1 MSIGSFSV
9 KNGVLVNILMVSILV
24 LGYLSLSRLPQE
36 QFSEV
41 PFFWVNILVPYPGV
55 AAEDIEQTVTIKIEN
70 EMKGLD
76 KLKEINST
84 TSEGLAVVRVE
95 FDDGISNEEFDRL
108 FQETRTRFSNVELP
122 EGTLNPVIDD
132 FSAADFLPV
141 IEVVLSGNV
150 EYGDLNRAAL
160 ELQERLLAVNQ
171 VSSVTLVGSRDRQI
185 RIDAAQEKLES
196 LGIPMNDLVGAVSA
210 RNISI
215 PAGTVNSGDREFL
228 VRTYGEIEDLANF
241 ENIIVRRGAEGQ
253 GSLRVA
259 DVARVY
265 DSYDPFGVRARYDGD
280 QAIILRVAK
289 VSRGDSIRVVEG
301 VKEEL
306 NDFTRFM
313 PVGIKA
319 DLFSDS
325 TVQIRNS
332 IDVLLSNA
340 LFGFAL
346 LVVILF
352 LFIGLRNALM
362 TALGIPIAFALTF
375 VILELS
381 GETFNTNTLFGL
393 VLVLGLI
400 VDHAIVIIENSYR
413 LQENGL
419 ERHRAAIEG
428 TNQVVWPVVAATGT
442 TVAAF
447 LPLMILP
454 GTIGKFL
461 RVIPFTVSVALIAS
475 TFEALVFLPSH
486 FADWPGGKRKMSGIR
501 DRFFQSLRRSFSRLL
516 ERLYRRRG
524 LVVLAAFLIMIIS
537 FALLPTVN
545 QDLFSAEDFTLFYID
560 IEMPVGT
567 SIDKTA
573 RFVSR
578 YEELLLPLRG
588 NGEVVALSSSIG
600 FRADEGSNT
609 AKSNLAQIIVDLTE
623 IKEGR
628 TRPITAIMAE
638 VEELTAGIAGAEEV
652 LFRKATNGPPVSPPI
667 SFRLFGD
674 DYEELAT
681 IAADFRQ
688 RLGEYPELFNIDD
701 NVEPGTPEIRVTVDE
716 NRAAEL
722 GLSVS
727 SIGTYLRGALDGV
740 TATTYF
746 RNNEEVDVIIGYGAD
761 GRDRIKMIE
770 EMKIPT
776 MDGRQIPFSSV
787 ASLSEAAP
795 LASIKRVDGKREV
808 TVEASAYNEE
818 NIRAI
823 NAEISAYFNQE
834 LADRYPNVELS
845 VGGEFSDFDN
855 LLIQILRIFL
865 LGLFLIYLILGTQ
878 FNSYSQP
885 FLIITTLPFAFA
897 GVTLYLVLSGTP
909 FSTTVL
915 YATVA
920 LAGVAVNDAIVLI
933 SFINDRRA
941 EGIATGEAV
950 KDAASTRMR
959 PILLTSVTTI
969 AGLTP
974 TALGLGG
981 RSVVWGPMAAT
992 IIFGLIFSTFTALI
1006 VIPSLYGLIYDRR
1019 SKSSSSVRG
1028 DAE

>member
-41 PFFWVNILVPYPGV
+41 PFFWVNIIVPYPGV

-76 KLKEINST
+76 KLKEINSS
-84 TSEGLAVVRVE
+84 TSEGLSVVRVE

-122 EGTLNPVIDD
+122 DGTLNPVIDD

-141 IEVVLSGNV
+141 IEVVLSGEV
-150 EYGDLNRAAL
+150 DYGDLNRAAL
-160 ELQERLLAVNQ
+160 DLQERLLAVNQ

-196 LGIPMNDLVGAVSA
+196 LQISMNELVRAVSA

-215 PAGTVNSGDREFL
+215 PAGTVTSGDREFL
-228 VRTYGEIEDLANF
+228 VRTYGEIEKLENF
-241 ENIIVRRGAEGQ
+241 ENIIVRRDEE

-259 DVARVY
+259 DIARVY
-265 DSYDPFGVRARYDGD
+265 DSYDPFGVRARYDGE

-289 VSRGDSIRVVEG
+289 VSRGDSIKVIEG
-301 VKEEL
+301 VKAEL
-306 NDFTRFM
+306 TEFTRFM

-340 LFGFAL
+340 LFGFLL
-346 LVVILF
+346 LVIILF

-375 VILELS
+375 VILELT

-413 LQENGL
+413 LQESGL
-419 ERHRAAIEG
+419 DRHRAAVEG
-428 TNQVVWPVVAATGT
+428 TNQVVWPVIAATGT

-461 RVIPFTVSVALIAS
+461 RVIPFTVSVALVAS
-475 TFEALVFLPSH
+475 TFEALIFLPSH
-486 FADWPGGKRKMSGIR
+486 FADWPGGRRKVSGLR
-501 DRFFQSLRRSFSRLL
+501 DRFFQSLRRGFSNLL

-524 LVVLAAFLIMIIS
+524 LVVLAALLIMILS

-545 QDLFSAEDFTLFYID
+545 QDLFSSEDFTLFYID

-567 SIDKTA
+567 GIDKTA

-638 VEELTAGIAGAEEV
+638 VEQLTAGVAGAEEV
-652 LFRKATNGPPVSPPI
+652 VFRKATNGPPVSPPI
-667 SFRLFGD
+667 SFRLFGN
-674 DYEELAT
+674 DYDELAT
-681 IAADFRQ
+681 IAADFRE
-688 RLGEYPELFNIDD
+688 RLSAYPELFNIGD
-701 NVEPGTPEIRVTVDE
+701 NVDPGTPEIRVMVDE

-727 SIGTYLRGALDGV
+727 SIGAYLRGALDGV

-746 RNNEEVDVIIGYGAD
+746 RNNEEVDVIVGYAAN

-770 EMKIPT
+770 EMKIPAV
-776 MDGRQIPFSSV
+776 DGRQIPFSSV
-787 ASLSEAAP
+787 ASLSESAP

-808 TVEASAYNEE
+808 TVEASAYSEE

-823 NAEISAYFNQE
+823 NAEISDYFNRE
-834 LADRYPNVELS
+834 LADRYPDVELS

-865 LGLFLIYLILGTQ
+865 LGLFLIYLILGSQ

-885 FLIITTLPFAFA
+885 FLILTSLPFAFA

-920 LAGVAVNDAIVLI
+920 LAGIAVNDAIVLI
-933 SFINDRRA
+933 SFINERRA
-941 EGIATGEAV
+941 EGVAVGAAV
-950 KDAASTRMR
+950 KEAAATRMR

-992 IIFGLIFSTFTALI
+992 IIFGLIFSTLTALI
-1006 VIPSLYGLIYDRR
+1006 VIPSLYGLLYDRR
-1019 SKSSSSVRG
+1019 SKSVPAVRG
-1028 DAE
+1028 DGE